1 MLLGDV
7 SLKSFFFTNLE
18 DVFLEFKTK
27 DFQELIDRRRSEWVN
42 RVLLDLIQQ
51 QEAPCFLL
59 PAVLKFIEKVESE
72 KLLNHYT
79 FASFELW
86 LNQYS
91 NLSAE
96 ENFEVRSKIVGKRVE
111 RGDYQVFFP
120 IGTGKMYEGTHFVTA
135 HKSPDLD
142 TTIASFWGWVDA
154 FAARVGTGLHIW
166 NLPGGPPGS
175 QIEIDLIF
183 RDFFT
188 PAVFTHLPKTR
199 SELVLTSNDL
209 MTQRNLIR
217 MRPHESI
224 AAVDHERG
232 DAVVVIDNAGFFLDD
247 WRPVDVERVRQVI
260 ILLSSCLR
268 WFENTLHLLL
278 ISVFAKETVVKSQIE
293 PLVRDLFDLKLASC
307 EPARE
312 FSPEQT
318 KSVQKFLFDVLNIP
332 KGMEAS
338 FSDLGKG
345 LAKMGVGRFASS
357 EELFSEMDAKKL
369 FDDSGSLIENRPAI
383 FHYLEGV
390 VRELHASLFQIR
402 TKMECFD
409 MGLAIK
415 SKVFAHPA
423 QFVSVRADVEEIRSK
438 MGSYFYLTV
447 AYPDQGRFY
456 PVGVI
461 YASDV
466 RRKTLGTVSLRDF
479 CNREEMGIPAYLDV
493 ISVVDH
499 HKSALNTGAPPVAL
513 IGDAQSSN
521 SLVAERT
528 FRINDRYSLGAMDAQ
543 EIDKQLQ
550 KIDAFDAPRVVQRL
564 LQRRMAA
571 QNQEG
576 LFIHPDR
583 EFLEYL
589 HFLYGILD
597 DTDLL
602 SKVTS
607 FDVEIVASLVNR
619 LKSIALKKEVEV
631 IHFDDLSRD
640 AHFPK
645 QAAKRL
651 LQNED
656 LYSLYRKVY
665 QFREKEVARN
675 IELCAEGNPSN
686 LFADTKVQNGCCRVG
701 QTKIFASNV
710 ALFEKKA
717 SAIRRFW
724 LERASAIFKE
734 NTEVHLHMHMIS
746 TIVSAQEVFKGVP
759 EKRAHRDELWIW
771 CPEVEVAVE
780 HLKQFLSAFQHSP
793 GLVNNTLD
801 AEFLGDN
808 AEELMQIFRESF
820 REIPLKK
827 VEKGSDA
834 RLPIAILHVNPGSL
848 NSRKA
853 LVSPFLPSL

>member
-7 SLKSFFFTNLE
+7 ALKPFFFSNL
-18 DVFLEFKTK
+18 DAVFREFKTK

-59 PAVLKFIEKVESE
+59 PAVLKFIERVEAE
-72 KLLNHYT
+72 GLLNHYT
-79 FASFELW
+79 FSSFELW
-86 LNQYS
+86 LNQFS
-91 NLSAE
+91 NLSPAE
-96 ENFEVRSKIVGKRVE
+96 NLDVRAKIVGKKAE

-183 RDFFT
+183 KDFFS

-199 SELVLTSNDL
+199 TELALTGNDL
-209 MTQRNLIR
+209 MTQHNLIR
-217 MRPHESI
+217 ARLDESI
-224 AAVDHERG
+224 AGVDHERG
-232 DAVVVIDNAGFFLDD
+232 HAVVVIDAAGFYLDD

-268 WFENTLHLLL
+268 WFENNLHLLL
-278 ISVFAKETVVKSQIE
+278 ISVFAKEQVLKSRIE
-293 PLVRDLFDLKLASC
+293 PLLRDLFDMKLSAC

-312 FSPEQT
+312 FSSEQK
-318 KSVQKFLFDVLNIP
+318 KSVQKFLAEVLGIQA
-332 KGMEAS
+332 GLDAS
-338 FSDLGKG
+338 FEDLGRG
-345 LAKMGVGRFASS
+345 LSKIGMGRFVSK
-357 EELFSEMDAKKL
+357 EELLAAMEAKKL
-369 FDDSGSLIENRPAI
+369 FDPSGHLIENRPSI
-383 FHYLEGV
+383 FHYLEEI
-390 VRELHASLFQIR
+390 VRELHAAIFQIR
-402 TKMECFD
+402 SKMERFD
-409 MGLAIK
+409 IALEIK
-415 SKVFAHPA
+415 SKVFAHPSS
-423 QFVSVRADVEEIRSK
+423 FISVRADVEEIRSK

-456 PVGVI
+456 PVGII

-466 RRKTLGTVSLRDF
+466 RKKTLGTVSLRDF
-479 CNREEMGIPAYLDV
+479 CNREEMAIPAYLDV

-499 HKSALNTGAPPVAL
+499 HKTALNTGSPPLVV

-521 SLVAERT
+521 TLVAERT
-528 FRINDRYSLGAMDAQ
+528 FQINDRYSLGAMSAEAIDEQFREEDAL
-543 EIDKQLQ
+543 E
-550 KIDAFDAPRVVQRL
+550 APRVAQRL
-564 LQRRMAA
+564 LQRRIAA
-571 QNQEG
+571 LASEG
-576 LFIHPDR
+576 FFVHPDR

-607 FDVEIVASLVNR
+607 FDVEIVASLLNR
-619 LKSIALKKEVEV
+619 LKSIAMKKEVEIV
-631 IHFDDLSRD
+631 HFDDLARD

-675 IELCAEGNPSN
+675 IELCAEGSPSN

-710 ALFEKKA
+710 SLFEKKA

-724 LERASAIFKE
+724 LEAARSACKE
-734 NTEVHLHMHMIS
+734 NGEVHLHIHMIS
-746 TIVSAQEVFKGVP
+746 TIVSAQEVFKGAS
-759 EKRAHRDELWIW
+759 EKKAHRDELWIW
-771 CPEVEVAVE
+771 CAQTETAIE
-780 HLKQFLSAFQHSP
+780 HLKQFLNAFQQSP
-793 GLVNNTLD
+793 GLVNNSLD
-801 AEFLGDN
+801 AEFLGEN
-808 AEELMQIFRESF
+808 AEEMMQIFRESF

-827 VEKGSDA
+827 SDG
-834 RLPIAILHVNPGSL
+834 RLPMAVLHVNPGSL